1 LKLLCDKPYFKKQII
16 FMRKI
21 YVLLAG
27 LCVGLIATA
36 QTDTT
41 GNREKAPD
49 TIRIGSLIIVK
60 KGDGQ
65 YENNDGSV
73 KVIRNRRKN
82 QNVSTNWVIVDL
94 GFSNYSDKTNYS
106 NAVIA
111 GVVAP
116 GIDKEQFNLRNGKS
130 IDVNIWLF
138 MQRLNVIKHVINLK
152 YGIGIELNNYR
163 FESPIWYNKINNIFT
178 EDITRHYK
186 KNKLAADYVTVP
198 LMLNFNFTPGN
209 DYNRT
214 FGFSAG
220 ISAGY
225 LYSSRQK
232 MITVEDGKQ
241 KTHDDFYLRPFK
253 ISYVAE
259 LQLGPVKL
267 YGSLAT
273 QTMFE
278 KGLDQTPYNIGVR
291 LSNW

>member
-1 LKLLCDKPYFKKQII
+1 
-16 FMRKI
+16 MRKM

-27 LCVGLIATA
+27 LCIGVTAMA

-41 GNREKAPD
+41 ADQQKKSD

-60 KGDGQ
+60 KGDGH
-65 YENNDGSV
+65 YENRDGSV
-73 KVIRNRRKN
+73 KVFREKPYRR
-82 QNVSTNWVIVDL
+82 NVSTNWVIVDL
-94 GFSNYSDKTNYS
+94 GFANYNDKTIYA
-106 NAVIA
+106 NAVTA

-116 GIDKEQFNLRNGKS
+116 GINKESFNLRNGKS

-138 MQRLNVIKHVINLK
+138 MQRLNVIKHVVNLK

-163 FESPIWYNKINNIFT
+163 FEDPIWYDKTANIFT
-178 EDITRHYK
+178 RDVVRHYK

-198 LMLNFNFTPGN
+198 LMLNFNLTPNN
-209 DYNRT
+209 DYNRS

-220 ISAGY
+220 VSAGY

-232 MITVEDGKQ
+232 MITNEDGKQ

-259 LQLGPVKL
+259 LQLGFVKL

-273 QTMFE
+273 QSMYE
-278 KGLDQTPYNIGVR
+278 KGLDQTPYNIGLR

>member
-1 LKLLCDKPYFKKQII
+1 
-16 FMRKI
+16 MRKM

-27 LCVGLIATA
+27 LCIGVTAMA
-36 QTDTT
+36 QTDTA
-41 GNREKAPD
+41 NNQSKKED

-60 KGDGQ
+60 KGDGH
-65 YENNDGSV
+65 YENNDGSDNET
-73 KVIRNRRKN
+73 RDRRRK
-82 QNVSTNWVIVDL
+82 QNVSTNWVIIDL
-94 GFSNYSDKTNYS
+94 GFANYSDKTNYT
-106 NAVIA
+106 NAAAA

-116 GIDKEQFNLRNGKS
+116 GIGKEQFNLRNGKS

-138 MQRLNVIKHVINLK
+138 MQRLNVIKHVVNLK
-152 YGIGIELNNYR
+152 YGLGIELNNYR
-163 FESPIWYNKINNIFT
+163 YESPLWYNKTNNIFT

-186 KNKLAADYVTVP
+186 KNKLAADYITVP

-209 DYNRT
+209 GYNRS

-220 ISAGY
+220 VSAGY

-232 MITVEDGKQ
+232 MITIEDGKQ

-253 ISYVAE
+253 ISYVGE

-273 QTMFE
+273 QSMFE
-278 KGLDQTPYNIGVR
+278 KGLDQTPYNIGLR

>member
-1 LKLLCDKPYFKKQII
+1 
-16 FMRKI
+16 MRKM
-21 YVLLAG
+21 YVLLVG
-27 LCVGLIATA
+27 LCVGVSAMA

-41 GNREKAPD
+41 NEQEKKSD

-60 KGDGQ
+60 KGDGH
-65 YENNDGSV
+65 YENRDGSV
-73 KVIRNRRKN
+73 KVSRQRQYRR
-82 QNVSTNWVIVDL
+82 NVSTNWVILDL
-94 GFSNYSDKTNYS
+94 GFANFRDKTNYA
-106 NAVIA
+106 NAVTA

-116 GIDKEQFNLRNGKS
+116 GINKENFNLRTGKS

-138 MQRLNVIKHVINLK
+138 MQRLNVIKNVVNLK

-163 FESPIWYNKINNIFT
+163 FEDPLWYDKANNIFT
-178 EDITRHYK
+178 KDITRHYK

-198 LMLNFNFTPGN
+198 FMLNFNFTPNN
-209 DYNRT
+209 DYNRS

-220 ISAGY
+220 VSAGY

-232 MITVEDGKQ
+232 MITNEDGKQ

-259 LQLGPVKL
+259 LQLGFVKL

-273 QTMFE
+273 QSMFE
-278 KGLDQTPYNIGVR
+278 KGLDQTPYNLGLR
-291 LSNW
+291 FSNW

>member
-1 LKLLCDKPYFKKQII
+1 
-16 FMRKI
+16 MRKM

-27 LCVGLIATA
+27 LCIGVTAMA
-36 QTDTT
+36 QTDTA
-41 GNREKAPD
+41 NNQSKKED

-60 KGDGQ
+60 KGDGH
-65 YENNDGSV
+65 YENNDGSDNET
-73 KVIRNRRKN
+73 RDRRRK
-82 QNVSTNWVIVDL
+82 QNVSTNWVIIDL
-94 GFSNYSDKTNYS
+94 GFANYSDKTNYT
-106 NAVIA
+106 NAAAA

-116 GIDKEQFNLRNGKS
+116 GIGKEQFNLRNGKS

-138 MQRLNVIKHVINLK
+138 MQRLNVIKHVVNLK
-152 YGIGIELNNYR
+152 YGLGIELNNYR
-163 FESPIWYNKINNIFT
+163 YESPLWYNKTNNIFT

-186 KNKLAADYVTVP
+186 KNKLAADYITVP

-209 DYNRT
+209 DYNRS

-220 ISAGY
+220 VSAGY

-232 MITVEDGKQ
+232 MITIEDGKQ

-253 ISYVAE
+253 ISYVGE
-259 LQLGPVKL
+259 LQLGPIKL

-273 QTMFE
+273 QSMFE
-278 KGLDQTPYNIGVR
+278 KGLDQTPYNIGLR

>member
-1 LKLLCDKPYFKKQII
+1 
-16 FMRKI
+16 MRKM

-27 LCVGLIATA
+27 LCIGVTAMA

-41 GNREKAPD
+41 NNQSKKED

-60 KGDGQ
+60 KGDRH
-65 YENNDGSV
+65 YENNNGSDNET
-73 KVIRNRRKN
+73 KDRRRK
-82 QNVSTNWVIVDL
+82 QQVSTNWVIIDL
-94 GFSNYSDKTNYS
+94 GFANYSDKTNYT
-106 NAVIA
+106 NAVAA

-116 GIDKEQFNLRNGKS
+116 GIGKEQFNLRNGKS

-138 MQRLNVIKHVINLK
+138 MQRLNVIKHVVNLK
-152 YGIGIELNNYR
+152 YGLGIELNNYR
-163 FESPIWYNKINNIFT
+163 YESPLWYNKTNNIFT

-186 KNKLAADYVTVP
+186 KNKLAVDYITVP

-209 DYNRT
+209 GYNRS

-220 ISAGY
+220 VSAGY

-232 MITVEDGKQ
+232 MITIEDGKQ

-253 ISYVAE
+253 ISYVGE

-273 QTMFE
+273 QSMFE
-278 KGLDQTPYNIGVR
+278 KGLDQTPYNIGLR

>member
-1 LKLLCDKPYFKKQII
+1 
-16 FMRKI
+16 MRKL

-27 LCVGLIATA
+27 LCMGVTAMA

-41 GNREKAPD
+41 GNQEKKPD

-60 KGDGQ
+60 KSDGH
-65 YENNDGSV
+65 YENRDGSV
-73 KVIRNRRKN
+73 SVHRQKQPR
-82 QNVSTNWVIVDL
+82 QNVSTNWIIIDL
-94 GFSNYSDKTNYS
+94 GFANFNDKTNYGS
-106 NAVIA
+106 AITS

-116 GIDKEQFNLRNGKS
+116 GIGKENFNLRNGKS

-138 MQRLNVIKHVINLK
+138 MQRLNIIKHVVNLK

-163 FESPIWYNKINNIFT
+163 FEDPLFYDKTANIFT
-178 EDITRHYK
+178 RDLIRHYK

-198 LMLNFNFTPGN
+198 LMLNFNFTPSN
-209 DYNRT
+209 DYNRS

-220 ISAGY
+220 VSAGY

-232 MITVEDGKQ
+232 MITNEDGKQ

-259 LQLGPVKL
+259 LQLGPAKL

-273 QTMFE
+273 QSMYE
-278 KGLDQTPYNIGVR
+278 KGLDQTPYNIGLR
-291 LSNW
+291 FSNW

>member
-1 LKLLCDKPYFKKQII
+1 MLYDKPYLKKQTD
-16 FMRKI
+16 FMRKM

-27 LCVGLIATA
+27 LCIGVSVMA
-36 QTDTT
+36 QTDTI
-41 GNREKAPD
+41 NNQIKKED

-60 KGDGQ
+60 KGDGH
-65 YENNDGSV
+65 YENRDGSV
-73 KVIRNRRKN
+73 RVVTNSRHNSR
-82 QNVSTNWVIVDL
+82 NVSTNWIILDL
-94 GFSNYSDKTNYS
+94 GFANFSDKTSYA
-106 NAVIA
+106 NAAAA

-116 GIDKEQFNLRNGKS
+116 GIGKEQFDLRNGKS

-138 MQRLNVIKHVINLK
+138 MQRLNLIKHVVNLK
-152 YGIGIELNNYR
+152 YGLGIELNNYR
-163 FESPIWYNKINNIFT
+163 YESSLWYDKANNIFIN
-178 EDITRHYK
+178 DVTRHYK
-186 KNKLAADYVTVP
+186 KNKLATDYVTVP
-198 LMLNFNFTPGN
+198 LMLNFNFTPN
-209 DYNRT
+209 NSYNSS

-220 ISAGY
+220 VSAGY

-241 KTHDDFYLRPFK
+241 KTHDDMYLRPFK

-273 QTMFE
+273 QSMFE
-278 KGLDQTPYNIGVR
+278 KGLDQTPYTVGVR